1 MTERS
6 IAVSG
11 LSVSSRRNI
20 RPNTRSRGEAAMA
33 VYQFSA
39 LSDGQAITFN
49 PDADVLSFDQIGIAA
64 ADIRTT
70 IEGSNLRV
78 SVVSGTQAGK
88 DLLLQNVSPLQ
99 LATTNVIFAD
109 GSRLLVG
116 DDSTSQLADNAAN
129 TLTGSTG
136 ADHLSGF
143 GGDDSLAGKSGNDLI
158 FGGDGNDTLDGG
170 IGADTLIGNAG
181 DDVYLV
187 DQTGDVVIELAG
199 EGHDTVVATA
209 SSYTLADNVEDL
221 YFAGTGAFSGTG
233 NSLDNRLVGGSGIDT
248 LAGGAGDDVYEVQ
261 QSADVVIEGLN
272 QGHDAVLSSAASYTL
287 ADNVE
292 DLYFYGTGNF
302 SGVGNALANHLAGGS
317 GIDTLAG
324 GAGDDV
330 YEVRQSGDMVIEGL
344 NQGHDAVASWA
355 ASYTLADNVEDLY
368 FYGTG
373 NFSGVGNA
381 LANHLAGGS

>member
-1 MTERS
+1 
-6 IAVSG
+6 
-11 LSVSSRRNI
+11 
-20 RPNTRSRGEAAMA
+20 MA

-49 PDADVLSFDQIGIAA
+49 PDADVLSFDQTGIAA

-78 SVVSGTQAGK
+78 SVVSGSQAGK

-109 GSRLLVG
+109 GSRLLFG
-116 DDSTSQLADNAAN
+116 DDSTSQLTDNAAN

-143 GGDDSLAGKSGNDLI
+143 GGNDSLAGKSGNDLI

-170 IGADTLIGNAG
+170 AGADMLVGNAG

-199 EGHDTVVATA
+199 EGHDVVVATA
-209 SSYTLADNVEDL
+209 ASYTLADNVEDL
-221 YFAGTGAFSGTG
+221 YFAGTGGFSGTG
-233 NSLDNRLVGGSGIDT
+233 NSLGNRLAGGSGIDT

-272 QGHDAVLSSAASYTL
+272 QGHDAVLSWAASYTL
-287 ADNVE
+287 PDNVE

-302 SGVGNALANHLAGGS
+302 SGSGNALNNTMG
-317 GIDTLAG
+317 G
-324 GAGDDV
+324 GAGNDHLSGGEGDD
-330 YEVRQSGDMVIEGL
+330 RLD
-344 NQGHDAVASWA
+344 
-355 ASYTLADNVEDLY
+355 
-368 FYGTG
+368 
-373 NFSGVGNA
+373 
-381 LANHLAGGS
+381 GGI